1 MPSSAAPRY
10 LLGDAGIHRLIQGR
24 AGWFL
29 YNRHD
34 VYIGGALECY
44 GEYGQ
49 IEADLLAQ
57 LVRPGDVAIEVG
69 ANIGSLTVGLAKAVG
84 SSGRVIAFEPQ
95 RVVFQTL
102 CANVALNSLTWVDTV
117 HAAVGLRPGNVM
129 IAEPDYAKPGNFGG
143 VEVIA
148 PRANTASLPDKA
160 EPVTLLTLDDF
171 YRGDHL
177 RLIKVDVE
185 GMEQDVLEGASRLL
199 SDLRPMLYVENDR
212 RDQSAALI
220 RTIECFGYV
229 CYWHL
234 PFLYNPDNWFGES
247 ENLYPGTVSVNML
260 CLPDE
265 MPSNISGL
273 VPADDPDFHPLA
285 HLQK

>member
-1 MPSSAAPRY
+1 MSSSAAPRY
-10 LLGDAGIHRLIQGR
+10 LPGDAGIHRLIQGR

-34 VYIGGALECY
+34 VYIGHALERY

-49 IEADLLAQ
+49 IEAGS
-57 LVRPGDVAIEVG
+57 GDVVIEVG

-84 SSGRVIAFEPQ
+84 SSGRVIALEPQ

-102 CANVALNSLTWVDTV
+102 CANIALNSLTWVDTV
-117 HAAVGLRPGNVM
+117 HAAVG
-129 IAEPDYAKPGNFGG
+129 
-143 VEVIA
+143 
-148 PRANTASLPDKA
+148 
-160 EPVTLLTLDDF
+160 
-171 YRGDHL
+171 L

-212 RDQSAALI
+212 RDQSPALI
-220 RTIECFGYV
+220 RTIQSFGYD

-234 PFLYNPDNWFGES
+234 PFLYNPDNWFGAS

-260 CLPDE
+260 CLPAE
-265 MPSNISGL
+265 MHSNINGL
-273 VPADDPDFHPLA
+273 ARADDPDFHPLA

>member
-1 MPSSAAPRY
+1 MSPSAAPRY
-10 LLGDAGIHRLIQGR
+10 LLGDAGIHRLVEGR

-34 VYIGGALECY
+34 VYIGLALERY

-49 IEADLLAQ
+49 IEADLLGQ
-57 LVRPGDVAIEVG
+57 LLRPGDVVIEVG

-84 SSGRVIAFEPQ
+84 NSGRVIALEPQ
-95 RVVFQTL
+95 RVVFQIL
-102 CANVALNSLTWVDTV
+102 CANIALNSLTWVDTV
-117 HAAVGLRPGNVM
+117 HAAAGLRPGSVV
-129 IAEPDYAKPGNFGG
+129 IGEPDYTRPGNFGG
-143 VEVIA
+143 VEVGSGDVAAGTGA
-148 PRANTASLPDKA
+148 PVPL
-160 EPVTLLTLDDF
+160 VTLDQMF
-171 YRGDHL
+171 MGQQL

-212 RDQSAALI
+212 RERSAALI
-220 RTIECFGYV
+220 RTIQSFGYT

-247 ENLYPGTVSVNML
+247 ENLFTGTVSVNML
-260 CLPDE
+260 CLPSE
-265 MPSNISGL
+265 APSNITGL
-273 VPADDPDFHPLA
+273 MRADDPAFHPMS
-285 HLQK
+285 HLQA

>member
-1 MPSSAAPRY
+1 MSFTAAPRY
-10 LLGDAGIHRLIQGR
+10 LLGDTGIHRLIQGR

-29 YNRHD
+29 YNRYD
-34 VYIGGALECY
+34 MYIGAALERY

-57 LVRPGDVAIEVG
+57 LLRPGDVVIEVG

-84 SSGRVIAFEPQ
+84 SGGRVIAFEPQ

-117 HAAVGLRPGNVM
+117 QAAAGLRPGRVM
-129 IAEPDYAKPGNFGG
+129 IAQPDYAKPGNFGG

-148 PRANTASLPDKA
+148 PRSTAALLSGKA
-160 EPVTLLTLDDF
+160 EPVMLLTLDEVF
-171 YRGDHL
+171 GGDHL

-185 GMEQDVLEGASRLL
+185 GMEQDVLEGARRLL
-199 SDLRPMLYVENDR
+199 RDLRPMLYVENDR
-212 RDQSAALI
+212 RDRSAALI
-220 RTIECFGYV
+220 RTIENFGYV

-234 PFLYNPDNWFGES
+234 PFLYNPDNWFGEG

-260 CLPDE
+260 CLPEE
-265 MPSNISGL
+265 MPSNIQGL
-273 VPADDPDFHPLA
+273 ARADDPDFHPLA